1 MKTVTL
7 RPGKEIP
14 IRYRHHWVFSGAV
27 KSGFAEEGEIVRVL
41 ASNGDLLGHGYF
53 NSRSIIQVRMLNYNN
68 EDPILS
74 IKNNIIRALDL
85 RTQLFDE
92 DTNCYRIVNGE
103 GDNLPGLIVDRYN
116 DVLVLQIA
124 TVGMDRLKETLIEAL
139 LEATK
144 KTKIKIVSIYEK
156 STMTARFKDGL
167 DFFEGN
173 LWGEEKNDIEVLE
186 SGIKFFIDLKNSQKT
201 GLFLDMREMRK
212 LVGTM
217 AKDKKVLN
225 CFSYTGGFS
234 LHAAKGGAKRVD
246 SIDIA
251 TEAVATAKKNF
262 EINGFLDKKDLEANF
277 YDQDA
282 FVFLRERDLSEYN
295 FIILDPPA
303 FAKKKQDVD
312 RAKKGYAEINRTT
325 MRQMEKGTF
334 LLTCSCSYHL
344 SKEDFEKVVA
354 RAAVEAGKNITILQR
369 HRLGMDHPI
378 NAFHSEIDYLKSILL
393 YVY

>member
-1 MKTVTL
+1 MKTITL
-7 RPGKEIP
+7 RSGKEIP
-14 IRYRHHWVFSGAV
+14 IKYRHHWIFSGAV
-27 KSGFAEEGEIVRVL
+27 KSGHAEEGEIVRVNS
-41 ASNGDLLGHGYF
+41 SNGDLLGHGYF
-53 NSRSIIQVRMLNYNN
+53 NSKSIIQVRMLNYNN
-68 EDPILS
+68 EDPIQS
-74 IKNNIIRALDL
+74 IKNNITRAFDL
-85 RTQLFDE
+85 RRTIFDE

-103 GDNLPGLIVDRYN
+103 GDNIPGLIVDRYN

-124 TVGMDRLKETLIEAL
+124 TVGIDRIKDVIVEAL
-139 LEATK
+139 LETTK
-144 KTKIKIVSIYEK
+144 KLGVKIVSIYEK

-167 DFFEGN
+167 DYFEGT

-212 LVGTM
+212 LVGIM
-217 AKDKKVLN
+217 AKGKKLLN

-234 LHAAKGGAKRVD
+234 LHAAKGGATRVD

-251 TEAVATAKKNF
+251 AEAVETAKKNF
-262 EINGFLDKKDLEANF
+262 EINGFLDKKDLESNF
-277 YDQDA
+277 YADDA
-282 FVFLRERDLSEYN
+282 FVFLRENDLSEYD

-312 RAKKGYAEINRTT
+312 RAKRGYAEINRTT
-325 MRQMEKGTF
+325 MRQMKKGTF

-344 SKEDFEKVVA
+344 SKEDFEKVIA

-378 NAFHSEIDYLKSILL
+378 NAFHAEIDYLKSILL